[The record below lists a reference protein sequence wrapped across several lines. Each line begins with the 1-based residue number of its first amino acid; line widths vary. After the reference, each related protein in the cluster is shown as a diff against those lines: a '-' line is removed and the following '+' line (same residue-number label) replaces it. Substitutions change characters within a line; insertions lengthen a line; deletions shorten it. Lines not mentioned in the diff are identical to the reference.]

1 MSEEQMKKEDQLF
14 IHLVNTF
21 VQSAW
26 ISLGKVKSPVSD
38 TLERNLEQ
46 ATYYIDLLDMLQ
58 TKMKGN
64 LSEWEEQYIIHS
76 LSELKLNFIDEQ
88 KKGDQENNS
97 KEEKVD
103 DAIDKNKVSKKI
115 HTNFILKSAL
125 FIGIFQVLAL
135 IPGVSR
141 AGITITASRI
151 LGFDRIESAKIAFYL
166 SIPALTAVSIFGIYN
181 LSKESF
187 EFNILALLGIVLSFL
202 FSLITSLKNLI
213 EYSTNLSKI
222 GKFSSLIFGLY
233 FFTNFHRRSF
243 VFALLVSTRF
253 KSIENVIII
262 SSFGTFPL

>member
-97 KEEKVD
+97 KEEKID
-103 DAIDKNKVSKKI
+103 ETIDKNKVSK
-115 HTNFILKSAL
+115 
-125 FIGIFQVLAL
+125 
-135 IPGVSR
+135 
-141 AGITITASRI
+141 
-151 LGFDRIESAKIAFYL
+151 
-166 SIPALTAVSIFGIYN
+166 
-181 LSKESF
+181 SKKK
-187 EFNILALLGIVLSFL
+187 VKK
-202 FSLITSLKNLI
+202 TSNKNLK
-213 EYSTNLSKI
+213 TTKKKSK
-222 GKFSSLIFGLY
+222 
-233 FFTNFHRRSF
+233 
-243 VFALLVSTRF
+243 
-253 KSIENVIII
+253 
-262 SSFGTFPL
+262 